1 MPLLGTLRYR
11 GAQSRELRRP
21 ILLAGCHLELPQ
33 FRVVPLKVAQPKEG
47 PDRRSRDR
55 PPAAE
60 KEPTPLQMAAE
71 QEFGGVRRG
80 AHLDQPD
87 PLLNALTSESGTS
100 RRGATVGLHRPIA
113 RLQDRSR
120 CQWAISITVAAERAG
135 YRDGEEWTKSGA
147 QRSPTCIWMTEE
159 FDKQWEIAR
168 KQGKLG

>member
-1 MPLLGTLRYR
+1 MFDLTGKTALVTGASGGLGQAIA
-11 GAQSRELRRP
+11 GAL
-21 ILLAGCHLELPQ
+21 H
-33 FRVVPLKVAQPKEG
+33 
-47 PDRRSRDR
+47 
-55 PPAAE
+55 
-60 KEPTPLQMAAE
+60 
-71 QEFGGVRRG
+71 
-80 AHLDQPD
+80 
-87 PLLNALTSESGTS
+87 

-120 CQWAISITVAAERAG
+120 CQWAISITVAAARAG